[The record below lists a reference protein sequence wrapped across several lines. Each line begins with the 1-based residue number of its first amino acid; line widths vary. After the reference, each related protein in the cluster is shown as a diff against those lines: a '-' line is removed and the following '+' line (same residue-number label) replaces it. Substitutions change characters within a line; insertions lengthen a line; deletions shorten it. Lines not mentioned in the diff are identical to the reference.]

1 MPKSFDNLKKIT
13 NNCNARKESRKEQFE
28 LI

>member
-13 NNCNARKESRKEQFE
+13 NNFNARKESRKEQSE